1 MRVNERMKKMLSIAL
16 TLCMILSYIPAP
28 VYAVGTDCTHHTEHT
43 AECGYVEAVEGV
55 PCTHVHDELCGY
67 AEAVAEV
74 KCACEATDENGALVH
89 TEGCGY
95 VAPVTGADCTHSH
108 DDACGYVA
116 SVSGSDCTFHCHI
129 CHVQELVDALPGEV
143 TAENAEAVEAQ
154 LTAIDNEKASLS
166 DEELVQV
173 DFAKYT
179 VAAEGLGSVYA
190 AVPATDFAVTI
201 ADGIENGIVAAD
213 VTKAAE
219 GETVTLTVTAN
230 EGCVLDALTVTAEN
244 ATAPTPVEAE
254 GKYTFTMPAGNVTIS
269 ATFKEVA
276 SGIQAGYYLVG
287 TLNGKNKLSVD
298 QDSSDRLLKEDTN
311 VEGQYC
317 LEYTFAAGDKLKIAY
332 FDGQEITK
340 WYKDDDFYPISEAKA
355 GKCILLF
362 RPEGNEIWSS
372 TYFTVTPAY
381 SVTVNTV
388 ENGAVTADKAVATAD
403 ETVTLKVTPAE
414 GYEIDTVSYNDG
426 ADHTIAPVEGVYS
439 FTMPA
444 GDVTVTATFKI
455 PVCTCTDKCA
465 EGRGQCEQR
474 VCCLWYR
481 RRRSERLHRHR
492 NDCFW
497 CG

>member
-1 MRVNERMKKMLSIAL
+1 MRVNERMKKLLSIVL

-28 VYAVGTDCTHHTEHT
+28 AYAVGTDCTHHTEHT
-43 AECGYVEAVEGV
+43 ADCGYVAAVEGV

-201 ADGIENGIVAAD
+201 AEATNGKVEADKTTATEGDTITLTVTADEGYELDTLTVMNGETAVEVNDNSFIMPAASVTVTATFKAVKAIPTTYTVNIADGIENGIVAAD
-213 VTKAAE
+213 VTEASE

-340 WYKDDDFYPISEAKA
+340 WY
-355 GKCILLF
+355 
-362 RPEGNEIWSS
+362 
-372 TYFTVTPAY
+372 
-381 SVTVNTV
+381 
-388 ENGAVTADKAVATAD
+388 
-403 ETVTLKVTPAE
+403 
-414 GYEIDTVSYNDG
+414 
-426 ADHTIAPVEGVYS
+426 
-439 FTMPA
+439 
-444 GDVTVTATFKI
+444 
-455 PVCTCTDKCA
+455 
-465 EGRGQCEQR
+465 
-474 VCCLWYR
+474 
-481 RRRSERLHRHR
+481 
-492 NDCFW
+492 
-497 CG
+497 